1 MFHVGA
7 QDFIK
12 SCRVS
17 PDAWLQMALQLTV
30 YRLTGRLVATYESAS
45 TRRFRLGRVDSIR
58 WEILSNV
65 LQSCCHHCL
74 TERHVVV
81 VQALSHN

>member
-1 MFHVGA
+1 MLNVGA

-30 YRLTGRLVATYESAS
+30 YRLTGHLVATYESAS

-58 WEILSNV
+58 
-65 LQSCCHHCL
+65 
-74 TERHVVV
+74 
-81 VQALSHN
+81 